1 METKFDIKI
10 ITPSTSVEEVIELS
24 YLSGPS
30 DKKHYKKLMLGF
42 IANSIGSSPDLDKG
56 IVYGLYKGKKLFASA
71 RIKQDEYTS
80 SVVSIEYVAVKPEY
94 KGQGLGTIFMKGL
107 FHEIKKRWKK
117 KVVMLATGD
126 SKAFYEK
133 VGMILFSELK
143 GLDYPRYYMY
153 KLLD

>member
-1 METKFDIKI
+1 MKTKFDIKI
-10 ITPSTSVEEVIELS
+10 ITLKTSVNDIIELS

-30 DKKHYKKLMLGF
+30 ETKRYVKLMLGF
-42 IANSIGSSPDLDKG
+42 IANSLSSSPDLDKG
-56 IVYGLYKGKKLFASA
+56 IIYGLYKGGKLFASA

-107 FHEIKKRWKK
+107 FNEIKKRWKK
-117 KVVMLATGD
+117 KVVMLATGE
-126 SKAFYEK
+126 SRGFYEK
-133 VGMILFSELK
+133 IGMKLFSELK

-153 KLLD
+153 KLL